1 MASSATASSL
11 HHPFRRPPPISASDP
26 RNLKTNHHHHHH
38 SVSRRSLL
46 LLSAASSSPP
56 LLLLPPPSAA
66 SEPETH
72 SPPPPPSPAV
82 TDRFYLDFSVCPT
95 YFRSDRPIGGSDPS
109 ACPDPEP
116 LGRVVVGLYGK
127 LLPKTVANFKA
138 MCSSGRESRCASYR
152 GSLVHKVLPGQYFS
166 AGRQGRGGEGRPM
179 RPDLQRNT
187 ETVDPKSFALRHDRP
202 GTLSLCLSENDDDEA
217 VKMDPD
223 YRNVEFLITT
233 GPAPC
238 PQLDNANIVFGTV
251 LEGMDVVTTIAAIPT
266 YKPAERIRQ
275 FNDFAEFLG
284 DERAQIARA
293 TWNRPLKT
301 VYISGC
307 GELKVA
313 KPLLSPSL
321 P

>member
-1 MASSATASSL
+1 MASSAASAYSL

-26 RNLKTNHHHHHH
+26 RNLKTTHHHH
-38 SVSRRSLL
+38 SVSRRRLL
-46 LLSAASSSPP
+46 LLSTAASSSAP

-66 SEPETH
+66 SEAETP

-116 LGRVVVGLYGK
+116 LGRVVLGLYGK

-233 GPAPC
+233 GPAPS

-251 LEGMDVVTTIAAIPT
+251 LGSELSLWLLPFLTLLTISFIELCIMSAMEPVNMI
-266 YKPAERIRQ
+266 
-275 FNDFAEFLG
+275 EFVG
-284 DERAQIARA
+284 F
-293 TWNRPLKT
+293 
-301 VYISGC
+301 S
-307 GELKVA
+307 
-313 KPLLSPSL
+313 S
-321 P
+321 